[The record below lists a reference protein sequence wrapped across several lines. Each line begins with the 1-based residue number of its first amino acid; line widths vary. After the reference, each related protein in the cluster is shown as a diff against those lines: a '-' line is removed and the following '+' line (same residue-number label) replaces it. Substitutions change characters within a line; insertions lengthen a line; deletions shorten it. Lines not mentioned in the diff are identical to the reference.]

1 MGYTYVV
8 SDIHGDYDKYRQIFK
23 TIDFKDDDILYL
35 LGDIVDRG
43 NGSCKIIL
51 DAMYRTNVYL
61 IMGNHE
67 LIARQCLRDLSKE
80 ITEETIKEVL
90 PFDNYNQI
98 VEWMAEGGN
107 STVSEFR
114 ELSLEN
120 REAVLDYLDDDW
132 EYYKELHI
140 NGHDFILVHASLNHF
155 EENKPIYEYSSEDL
169 LFNRMDYSKVYFK
182 DKFIVS
188 GHTPTS
194 EIKDNPHPNKIYI
207 QNNHIAIDCGCGY
220 GHNLGIIRL
229 EDLKEFYVE

>member
-23 TIDFKDDDILYL
+23 TIDFKDDDILYM

-67 LIARQCLRDLSKE
+67 FIARACLKDLTKE
-80 ITEETIKEVL
+80 ITEETIAEVL
-90 PFDNYNQI
+90 PFDNYYQI
-98 VEWMAEGGN
+98 VEWLAQGGS

-114 ELSLEN
+114 KLSRQD
-120 REAVLDYLDDDW
+120 REAVLDYLNDDW

-140 NGHDFILVHASLNHF
+140 NGRDYLLVHASLNHF
-155 EENKPIYEYSSEDL
+155 EPSKPIYEYSCEDL
-169 LFNRMDYSKVYFK
+169 LFNRMDYSRVYFK

-188 GHTPTS
+188 GHTPTN
-194 EIKDNPHPNKIYI
+194 EITENPNSYKIYT
-207 QNNHIAIDCGCGY
+207 QNNHIAIDCGSGY

-229 EDLKEFYVE
+229 DDLKEFYIE